1 VHELFICEYDN
12 FIGVFPGPLGCAY
25 LTITTSFAGNGRWF
39 QLIYCLSYALK
50 LRFKFCTASC
60 SSQLASCQLQ
70 VATITWPWP
79 WGHCHCYLSFF
90 AWLVWMAGFHFVS
103 QNPFGS
109 PALLTIFFALKLS
122 SSLYSFLS
130 VSRWIPEPVP
140 NSISCRSSFCD
151 L

>member
-12 FIGVFPGPLGCAY
+12 FVGVFPGPFDCAY

-60 SSQLASCQLQ
+60 SSQ

-79 WGHCHCYLSFF
+79 FIPFFSFCM
-90 AWLVWMAGFHFVS
+90 VSVDGMAGFHFAFRKT
-103 QNPFGS
+103 PLEAPRYWLF
-109 PALLTIFFALKLS
+109 FFALKLS

-140 NSISCRSSFCD
+140 NFNSISCRSSFCD